1 MQGDPTES
9 GPGAGGA
16 TASPVPRRRSR
27 TSAWGVRIL
36 LVIATLLTVVGIF
49 AVWAN
54 RQVLNSDNWADTSTA
69 LLQNN
74 AIRTQLSDYLVDQLY
89 ANVNVAGQLRTALPP
104 RLQPLAGPAAGGL
117 RNLADKAAYELLG
130 RPRVQAAWKASMR
143 LTAQEFINIVE
154 GNSKLVSL
162 NGNAVFIDLR
172 PVAVQLA
179 QNLGLPSS
187 VTSSIP
193 PNAGRLK
200 VVSSNQ
206 ISVVQNA
213 VELVKGLAIIMPA
226 LALILFALA
235 VYLSEGRRRQVL
247 LFAGIDLVIAGL
259 LVVIVR
265 NIAGNMIVN
274 SLVATDAV
282 KPAARATWSIS
293 TAMLSDIAQATIII
307 GLAVTLAASLAG
319 PSRIATGLRR
329 AAAPWLR
336 DRPGTSYAVILAV
349 MLLIVLWGPI
359 PATRM
364 VIPVLIFI
372 VLIWIG
378 TEALRRETALEF
390 PDARVGDTFARI
402 RVRLGRD
409 GSGGR
414 GPAAPGQ
421 PPIAGGS
428 APPWPVL
435 PDADDWLSRL
445 ERLAALR
452 AVGALTDQE
461 FAAEKTALLARRDSW
476 S

>member
-1 MQGDPTES
+1 VYVD
-9 GPGAGGA
+9 
-16 TASPVPRRRSR
+16 RRRSR
-27 TSAWGVRIL
+27 ARIWSVRIL
-36 LVIATLLTVVGIF
+36 LAIATLLTVVGIF

-54 RQVLNSDNWADTSTA
+54 RQVLNADNWADTSTA

-89 ANVNVAGQLRTALPP
+89 ANVNVAGQLSAALPP

-117 RNLADKAAYELLG
+117 RNLADKSAYGLLG
-130 RPRVQAAWKASMR
+130 HPRFQSAWKTTMR
-143 LTAQEFINIVE
+143 LTAREFINVVE
-154 GNSKLVSL
+154 GNSKVVSL

-172 PVAVQLA
+172 PIAVQVA
-179 QNLGLPSS
+179 QNFGLPSS

-193 PNAGRLK
+193 PSAGRLK
-200 VVSSNQ
+200 VISSNQ

-213 VELVKGLAIIMPA
+213 VDLVKGLAIIMPA
-226 LALILFALA
+226 LALILIALA
-235 VYLSEGRRRQVL
+235 VYLSEGRRRQAV
-247 LFAGIDLVIAGL
+247 LFAGVDLVIAGL

-274 SLVATDAV
+274 SLVATDSV
-282 KPAARATWSIS
+282 KPAAHAAWSIS

-307 GLAVTLAASLAG
+307 GVVVMLAASLAG
-319 PSRIATGLRR
+319 PSRLARALRR

-349 MLLIVLWGPI
+349 VLLIVLWGPI
-359 PATRM
+359 AATRM

-372 VLIWIG
+372 ALIWIG
-378 TEALRRETALEF
+378 TEALRRQTAVEF
-390 PDARVGDTFARI
+390 PDARIGDTFAGI
-402 RVRLGRD
+402 RARLGRG

-414 GPAAPGQ
+414 RRAAPDQ

-428 APPWPVL
+428 VPPWPVIQD
-435 PDADDWLSRL
+435 PDDRLRRL

-452 AVGALTDQE
+452 AAGALSEPE
-461 FAAEKTALLARRDSW
+461 FAAEKAAVLGRTYTE
-476 S
+476 